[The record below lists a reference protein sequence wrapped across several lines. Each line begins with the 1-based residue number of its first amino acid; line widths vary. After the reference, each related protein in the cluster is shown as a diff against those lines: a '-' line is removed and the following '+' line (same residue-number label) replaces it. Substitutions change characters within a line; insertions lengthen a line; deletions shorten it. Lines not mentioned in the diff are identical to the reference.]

1 MADFYFFPF
10 SFGAF
15 ESLKKQMQNEHGQ
28 LTTAGKLSAGLGA
41 GVAEAVLAVTPM
53 ETVKVKFINDQR
65 SANPKY
71 KGFFHGVSTIIR
83 QEGNFRSISIVT
95 RLWLWPL
102 AKPIL
107 SDWYL
112 RFLLISR
119 ELEYSKKLL
128 IAFFDQFSAMDF
140 RLTIKLA

>member
-1 MADFYFFPF
+1 MADFHVLSF

-119 ELEYSKKLL
+119 APVPAHSFLRP
-128 IAFFDQFSAMDF
+128 IFSDG
-140 RLTIKLA
+140 LQIDH